1 MKKKAF
7 VAAAELFPFSA
18 FNGANGLVKEGEDKG
33 AFVCSKRTFTFSAFE
48 GVNGVVEE

>member
-33 AFVCSKRTFTFSAFE
+33 AFVCSKRAFHVFSFQRCE
-48 GVNGVVEE
+48 WCS

>member
-18 FNGANGLVKEGEDKG
+18 FSGVNGLVKEGEDEG
-33 AFVCSKRTFTFSAFE
+33 AFDCSNRAFHVFSF
-48 GVNGVVEE
+48 